1 MKHFVLR
8 PYQQEAVDRTLEHFR
23 KTDAP
28 AVIVLPTG
36 AGKSLVIAELAKLAR
51 KKILVLAHVKEL
63 VEQNHEKYCS
73 FNLQAGIFSAG
84 LGLKETDYQVTFA
97 SIQSIARNL
106 DQLNQPYSLLI
117 IDECHRLSEDTQSQ
131 YGKTIEHLRSL
142 NPHLKVLGL
151 TATPYR
157 MGLGWIYQYHYRGM
171 VRSESAKPFFKC
183 IYELP
188 LRYMISHAYLTPPKV
203 IDATVA
209 HYDFSSLTANARGE
223 YETKA
228 LNSLLTQYQRVTQ
241 AIIEQVI
248 ELSNDRQG
256 VMIFAASVK
265 HAEEIFSYLPSSQT
279 ALITG
284 ETDNSLR
291 DDTIML
297 FKQKQIKYLVNV
309 SVLTTG
315 FDAPHVD
322 LIAILRPTQS
332 LSLYQQIIGR
342 GLRLSPNKQDCLV
355 IDYTGN
361 SFDLYHPEVGEAK
374 PTNDSTPVQVF
385 CPACGFANIFWG
397 KSDDNGHVI
406 EHFGRRCQHFSES
419 ESGKIEQCSYRFRF
433 KSCPHCGAEN
443 DIAARECHQCHEML
457 TDPDDM
463 LKKALSLKDAKVLR
477 CSGMSF
483 EIDDPVV
490 QITYYDEDG
499 ETLKD
504 SFNFKYKAGR
514 DEFNHHYSS
523 RRINQL
529 AKPFTSIAE
538 LRQETAQ
545 LKAPDFVIARKH
557 GKYWRVKTRIFDYQG
572 RYRKAHQLN

>member
-1 MKHFVLR
+1 
-8 PYQQEAVDRTLEHFR
+8 
-23 KTDAP
+23 
-28 AVIVLPTG
+28 
-36 AGKSLVIAELAKLAR
+36 
-51 KKILVLAHVKEL
+51 
-63 VEQNHEKYCS
+63 
-73 FNLQAGIFSAG
+73 
-84 LGLKETDYQVTFA
+84 
-97 SIQSIARNL
+97 
-106 DQLNQPYSLLI
+106 
-117 IDECHRLSEDTQSQ
+117 
-131 YGKTIEHLRSL
+131 
-142 NPHLKVLGL
+142 
-151 TATPYR
+151 
-157 MGLGWIYQYHYRGM
+157 
-171 VRSESAKPFFKC
+171 
-183 IYELP
+183 
-188 LRYMISHAYLTPPKV
+188 
-203 IDATVA
+203 
-209 HYDFSSLTANARGE
+209 
-223 YETKA
+223 
-228 LNSLLTQYQRVTQ
+228 
-241 AIIEQVI
+241 
-248 ELSNDRQG
+248 
-256 VMIFAASVK
+256 
-265 HAEEIFSYLPSSQT
+265 
-279 ALITG
+279 
-284 ETDNSLR
+284 
-291 DDTIML
+291 
-297 FKQKQIKYLVNV
+297 
-309 SVLTTG
+309 
-315 FDAPHVD
+315 
-322 LIAILRPTQS
+322 
-332 LSLYQQIIGR
+332 
-342 GLRLSPNKQDCLV
+342 
-355 IDYTGN
+355 
-361 SFDLYHPEVGEAK
+361 
-374 PTNDSTPVQVF
+374 VF